1 MPPFDR
7 QNFARRRSISAAPR
21 EPTAPPRQAQAHQSR
36 NIAFRLS
43 TSLCGPGGSSSR
55 LRGLAVAFLLVA
67 GAPAASAQV
76 KPLEIGVLALGPRNI
91 PVWRCASDGPRQAA
105 AEPQRET
112 IPFYVL
118 GLLNELD
125 KLKYVEDRPDTARLS
140 GRRFRVDIRMGTR
153 EELAGFAR
161 EFAQKPVDVIVAVA
175 TTAVRIAQE
184 ETREHPIPILF
195 PGISDPVGDGFVGSL
210 ARPGGFITGV
220 SHQQV
225 QGSGKRV
232 ELFKQ
237 MLPGLNRLITLR
249 RPNYAPAEKSLS
261 EIKAAAARMNVEVI
275 DWTVSDRAEL
285 QAALAKIS
293 RETADGIMILPDTLV
308 ISNLD
313 LILSTSIEQRVPTFG
328 LQDFMSDWGAI
339 GSYGP
344 SAYQA
349 GARIA
354 RYIDKIAKGARAGE
368 LPVEPIDPMMVV
380 NMKAAACIGVPIPDE
395 VLRQADR
402 IIR

>member
-1 MPPFDR
+1 L
-7 QNFARRRSISAAPR
+7 
-21 EPTAPPRQAQAHQSR
+21 TA
-36 NIAFRLS
+36 
-43 TSLCGPGGSSSR
+43 
-55 LRGLAVAFLLVA
+55 VLLVVA
-67 GAPAASAQV
+67 GAPGALAQV

-91 PVWRCASDGPRQAA
+91 PVWSCGPGGPQQAA

-112 IPFYVL
+112 VPFYVL

-125 KLKYVEDRPDTARLS
+125 KLKYVEDRPETARAP
-140 GRRFRVDIRMGTR
+140 GRRFSVDIRMGTR
-153 EELAGFAR
+153 DELVGFAR
-161 EFAQKPVDVIVAVA
+161 EFTRKPVDVIVAVA
-175 TTAVRIAQE
+175 TTTVRIAQE
-184 ETREHPIPILF
+184 ATREHPIPILF
-195 PGISDPVGDGFVGSL
+195 PGISDPVADGFVASL
-210 ARPGGFITGV
+210 ARPGGYITGV

-237 MLPGLNRLITLR
+237 ILPGLHRLITLR
-249 RPNYAPAEKSLS
+249 RPNYSPAEKSMA
-261 EIKAAAARMNVEVI
+261 EIKAAAARMEIEVI
-275 DWTVSDRAEL
+275 DWTVANRAEL
-285 QAALAKIS
+285 KAALTNVSKQ
-293 RETADGIMILPDTLV
+293 TADGIMILPDALV

-313 LILSTSIEQRVPTFG
+313 LILATSLQQRVPTFG

-349 GARIA
+349 GARMA
-354 RYIDKIAKGARAGE
+354 HYIDKIAKGARPGD

-380 NMKAAACIGVPIPDE
+380 NLKAAACLGIPVPDE

-402 IIR
+402 VIR

>member
-1 MPPFDR
+1 MAPAKNTRERIASSRGVHQAR
-7 QNFARRRSISAAPR
+7 QNQIRYHGGAFTAACLILAALGIAACLMVAALGIAAPVVAQ
-21 EPTAPPRQAQAHQSR
+21 EQA
-36 NIAFRLS
+36 
-43 TSLCGPGGSSSR
+43 
-55 LRGLAVAFLLVA
+55 
-67 GAPAASAQV
+67 
-76 KPLEIGVLALGPRNI
+76 KPLKIGVLALGPRNI
-91 PVWRCASDGPRQAA
+91 PVWRCASDGPRQGA

-125 KLKYVEDRPDTARLS
+125 KLKYVEDRPDNARVP
-140 GRRFRVDIRMGTR
+140 GRRFSVDIRMGTR
-153 EELAGFAR
+153 EELVGFAR
-161 EFAQKPVDVIVAVA
+161 EFAHKPVDVIVAVA
-175 TTAVRIAQE
+175 TMAVRIAQE
-184 ETREHPIPILF
+184 ETRGHPIPILF

-237 MLPGLNRLITLR
+237 MIPGLQRLITLR
-249 RPNYAPAEKSLS
+249 RPNYAPAEKSMS
-261 EIKAAAARMNVEVI
+261 EIKAAAARMNIEI
-275 DWTVSDRAEL
+275 MDWTVGNRAEL
-285 QAALAKIS
+285 QAALAKIN

-313 LILSTSIEQRVPTFG
+313 LILSTSFEQRVPTFG

-380 NMKAAACIGVPIPDE
+380 NLKAAACLGIAMPDE

>member
-1 MPPFDR
+1 MAPAKNTRERIASSRGVHQAR
-7 QNFARRRSISAAPR
+7 QNQVRYHGGTFTAACLILAALGIAACLMVAALGIAAPVVAQ
-21 EPTAPPRQAQAHQSR
+21 EQA
-36 NIAFRLS
+36 
-43 TSLCGPGGSSSR
+43 
-55 LRGLAVAFLLVA
+55 
-67 GAPAASAQV
+67 
-76 KPLEIGVLALGPRNI
+76 KPLKIGVLALGPRNI
-91 PVWRCASDGPRQAA
+91 PVWRCASDGPRQGA

-125 KLKYVEDRPDTARLS
+125 KLKYVEDRPDNARVP
-140 GRRFRVDIRMGTR
+140 GRRFSVDIRMGTR
-153 EELAGFAR
+153 EELVGFAR
-161 EFAQKPVDVIVAVA
+161 EFAHKPVDVIVAVA
-175 TTAVRIAQE
+175 TMAVRIAQE
-184 ETREHPIPILF
+184 ETRGHPIPILF

-237 MLPGLNRLITLR
+237 MIPGLQRLITLR
-249 RPNYAPAEKSLS
+249 RPNYAPAEKSMS
-261 EIKAAAARMNVEVI
+261 EIKAAAARMNIEI
-275 DWTVSDRAEL
+275 MDWTVGNRAEL
-285 QAALAKIS
+285 QAALAKIN

-313 LILSTSIEQRVPTFG
+313 LILSTSFEQRVPTFG

-380 NMKAAACIGVPIPDE
+380 NLKAAACLGIAMPDE

>member
-1 MPPFDR
+1 MAPAKNTRERIASSRGVHQAR
-7 QNFARRRSISAAPR
+7 QNQIRYHGGTFTAACLILAALGIAACLMVAALGIAAPVVAQ
-21 EPTAPPRQAQAHQSR
+21 EQA
-36 NIAFRLS
+36 
-43 TSLCGPGGSSSR
+43 
-55 LRGLAVAFLLVA
+55 
-67 GAPAASAQV
+67 
-76 KPLEIGVLALGPRNI
+76 KPLKIGVLALGPRNI
-91 PVWRCASDGPRQAA
+91 PVWRCASDGPRQGA

-112 IPFYVL
+112 IHFYVL

-125 KLKYVEDRPDTARLS
+125 KLKYVEDRPDNARVP
-140 GRRFRVDIRMGTR
+140 GRRVSAAFGRGTR

-161 EFAQKPVDVIVAVA
+161 ECAHKPVDVIVAVA
-175 TTAVRIAQE
+175 TMAVRIAQE
-184 ETREHPIPILF
+184 ETRGHPIPILF

-210 ARPGGFITGV
+210 ARPGGFLTGV

-237 MLPGLNRLITLR
+237 MIPGLHRLITLR
-249 RPNYAPAEKSLS
+249 RPNYAPAEKSMS
-261 EIKAAAARMNVEVI
+261 EIKAAAARMNIEI
-275 DWTVSDRAEL
+275 MDWTVGNRAEL
-285 QAALAKIS
+285 QAALAKIN

-313 LILSTSIEQRVPTFG
+313 LILSTSFEQRVPTFG

-354 RYIDKIAKGARAGE
+354 RYIDKIAKGARAGD
-368 LPVEPIDPMMVV
+368 PRGEPIDPMMVV
-380 NMKAAACIGVPIPDE
+380 NLKAAACLGIAMPDE

>member
-1 MPPFDR
+1 MAPAKNTRERIASSRGVHQAR
-7 QNFARRRSISAAPR
+7 QNQIRYHGGTFTAACLILAALGIAACLMVAALGIAAPVVAQ
-21 EPTAPPRQAQAHQSR
+21 EQA
-36 NIAFRLS
+36 
-43 TSLCGPGGSSSR
+43 
-55 LRGLAVAFLLVA
+55 
-67 GAPAASAQV
+67 
-76 KPLEIGVLALGPRNI
+76 KPLKIGVLALGPRNI
-91 PVWRCASDGPRQAA
+91 PVWRCASDGPRQGA

-125 KLKYVEDRPDTARLS
+125 KLKYVEDRPDNARVP
-140 GRRFRVDIRMGTR
+140 GRRFSVDIRMGTR
-153 EELAGFAR
+153 EELVGFAR
-161 EFAQKPVDVIVAVA
+161 EFAHKPVDVIVAVA
-175 TTAVRIAQE
+175 TMAVRIAQE
-184 ETREHPIPILF
+184 ETRGHPIPILF

-237 MLPGLNRLITLR
+237 MIPGLQRLITLR
-249 RPNYAPAEKSLS
+249 RPNYAPAEKSMS
-261 EIKAAAARMNVEVI
+261 EIKAAAARMNIEI
-275 DWTVSDRAEL
+275 MDWTVGNRAEL
-285 QAALAKIS
+285 QAALAKIN

-313 LILSTSIEQRVPTFG
+313 LILSTSFEQRVPTFG

-380 NMKAAACIGVPIPDE
+380 NLKAAACLGIAMPDE

>member
-1 MPPFDR
+1 
-7 QNFARRRSISAAPR
+7 
-21 EPTAPPRQAQAHQSR
+21 
-36 NIAFRLS
+36 
-43 TSLCGPGGSSSR
+43 
-55 LRGLAVAFLLVA
+55 VLLA
-67 GAPAASAQV
+67 GAPAAVAQV
-76 KPLEIGVLALGPRNI
+76 KPLEIGVLALGPRNM
-91 PVWRCASDGPRQAA
+91 PVWSCGPDGPRQAV

-112 IPFYVL
+112 VPFYVL

-125 KLKYVEDRPDTARLS
+125 KLKYVEERPENARVP
-140 GRRFRVDIRMGTR
+140 GRHFSVDIRMGTR
-153 EELAGFAR
+153 EQLTGFAR
-161 EFAQKPVDVIVAVA
+161 EFARKPVDIIVAVA
-175 TTAVRIAQE
+175 TTAVRVAQE

-195 PGISDPVGDGFVGSL
+195 PGISDPVADGFVESL
-210 ARPGGFITGV
+210 ARPGGSITGV

-237 MLPGLNRLITLR
+237 MLPGLRRLLTLR
-249 RPNYAPAEKSLS
+249 RPNYAPANKSVS
-261 EIKAAAARMNVEVI
+261 EIKAAAARMEIEVI
-275 DWTVSDRAEL
+275 DWTVANRAEL
-285 QAALAKIS
+285 QAALAKVG
-293 RETADGIMILPDTLV
+293 RETADGIMILPDALV

-313 LILSTSIEQRVPTFG
+313 LILGTSFEQRIPTFG

-349 GARIA
+349 GARVA
-354 RYIDKIAKGARAGE
+354 RYIDKIAKGARPGD

-380 NMKAAACIGVPIPDE
+380 NLKAAACLGITVPDE

-402 IIR
+402 VIR

>member
-1 MPPFDR
+1 LILAALGM
-7 QNFARRRSISAAPR
+7 AACLIVAMLGSAAPVV
-21 EPTAPPRQAQAHQSR
+21 AQENA
-36 NIAFRLS
+36 
-43 TSLCGPGGSSSR
+43 
-55 LRGLAVAFLLVA
+55 
-67 GAPAASAQV
+67 
-76 KPLEIGVLALGPRNI
+76 KPLQIGVLALGPRNI
-91 PVWRCASDGPRQAA
+91 PVWRCASDGPRQGP

-125 KLKYVEDRPDTARLS
+125 KLKYVEDRPENARTR
-140 GRRFRVDIRMGTR
+140 GRRFSVDIRMGNR
-153 EELAGFAR
+153 EELIGFAR
-161 EFAQKPVDVIVAVA
+161 EFARKPVDVIMAVA

-184 ETREHPIPILF
+184 ETRGHSIPIVF
-195 PGISDPVGDGFVGSL
+195 PGISDPVADGFVESL

-237 MLPGLNRLITLR
+237 MLPGLHRLVTLR
-249 RPNYAPAEKSLS
+249 RPNYRPAEKSIS
-261 EIKAAAARMNVEVI
+261 EIKAAAARMEIEVI
-275 DWTVSDRAEL
+275 DWTVSNRAEL
-285 QAALAKIS
+285 QAALAKINK
-293 RETADGIMILPDTLV
+293 ETADGIMILPDALV

-313 LILSTSIEQRVPTFG
+313 LILSTSFERGVPTFG

-349 GARIA
+349 GARMA
-354 RYIDKIAKGARAGE
+354 RYIDKIAKGARPGD

-380 NMKAAACIGVPIPDE
+380 NLKAAACIGVPVPDE

>member
-1 MPPFDR
+1 MVPAKNTR
-7 QNFARRRSISAAPR
+7 ERIASSKGAHSARHNHIRYHGGACTTACLILATLGIAACLIVAALGVAAPVV
-21 EPTAPPRQAQAHQSR
+21 AQEHAK
-36 NIAFRLS
+36 AL
-43 TSLCGPGGSSSR
+43 
-55 LRGLAVAFLLVA
+55 
-67 GAPAASAQV
+67 
-76 KPLEIGVLALGPRNI
+76 KIGVLALGPRNI

-140 GRRFRVDIRMGTR
+140 GRRFSVDIRMGTR

-161 EFAQKPVDVIVAVA
+161 EFAHKPVDVIVAVA

-313 LILSTSIEQRVPTFG
+313 LVLSTSIEQRVPTFG